1 MKNYGKYGKCTGRV
15 EFNAARAEIEKL
27 REQGYSLRR
36 IFEHLAQHGRFSQTY
51 VTFTRF
57 VNGKPRKKACRRQ
70 NDTPIVECPVSAAD
84 HEQKLA
90 TPSLVP
96 TDKNHIEKASSG
108 FEHFIYNPA
117 SIDKDSL
124 I

>member
-36 IFEHLAQHGRFSQTY
+36 IFEHLVKRGRFSQTY

-57 VNGKPRKKACRRQ
+57 VNGKPRKETCRSR
-70 NDTPIVECPVSAAD
+70 NDAPIVECP
-84 HEQKLA
+84 EQAA
-90 TPSLVP
+90 TPVQAEKH
-96 TDKNHIEKASSG
+96 TQKASSG
-108 FEHFIYNPA
+108 FAHFVFDPTA
-117 SIDKDSL
+117 IDRDSL

>member
-15 EFNAARAEIEKL
+15 EFNAAKAEIEKL

-36 IFEHLAQHGRFSQTY
+36 IFEHLVKRGRFSQTY

-57 VNGKPRKKACRRQ
+57 VNGKPRKETYGRR
-70 NDTPIVECPVSAAD
+70 NGAPIVECPK
-84 HEQKLA
+84 QA
-90 TPSLVP
+90 TIPAQ
-96 TDKNHIEKASSG
+96 TEKHTEKASCG
-108 FEHFIYNPA
+108 FAHFVFDPTA
-117 SIDKDSL
+117 IDRDSL